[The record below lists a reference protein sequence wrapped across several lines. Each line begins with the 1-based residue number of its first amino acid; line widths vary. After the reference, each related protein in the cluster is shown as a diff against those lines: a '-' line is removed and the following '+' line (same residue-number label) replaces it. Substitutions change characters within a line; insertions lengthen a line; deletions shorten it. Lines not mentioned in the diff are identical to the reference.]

1 MSIIVLSFALLGG
14 VWRYIDGRGYGPSW
28 LRLVVCAFI
37 SSLALL
43 PLGSWAIPMGV
54 VFSVLWLPG
63 QKNREELD
71 DMLLRW
77 AVPFAVFG
85 IAVVVILGQPWSVS
99 LVMILAGVFVSV
111 LVWIGA
117 TVVMNGWDSAA
128 VTETLSGAI
137 AFGAIALSS
146 RL

>member
-28 LRLVVCAFI
+28 LRLVVCALI
-37 SSLALL
+37 ASLALL
-43 PLGSWAIPMGV
+43 PLGSWAIPMGI

-77 AVPFAVFG
+77 AVPLAVFG
-85 IAVVVILGQPWSVS
+85 ISTVFILGLPWSAS

-111 LVWIGA
+111 LVWMGA

-128 VTETLSGAI
+128 VTETLSGAL
-137 AFGAIALSS
+137 AFGGISLLA